1 MSCKHLK
8 SVRREAQLTVGRG
21 VQTKNAGSSAFSE
34 RQKLPRVHASKP
46 ECLMKALK
54 SHSHSQAAVPRFPQF
69 AFMSF
74 LVQ

>member
-1 MSCKHLK
+1 MKSLK
-8 SVRREAQLTVGRG
+8 SVKREAWLTVGRG
-21 VQTKNAGSSAFSE
+21 VQTKNGGSSAFSE
-34 RQKLPRVHASKP
+34 RQKLPRVRASKP

-54 SHSHSQAAVPRFPQF
+54 SHSHSQAAVPRFPEF